1 MCGISTMKDF
11 TVDTLT
17 SKEWGGGG
25 EIMTVLQDFLLS
37 FSPAFIFCFPNQTTF
52 PSLILLSMSF
62 AHGIKYTSVCCH
74 GFFFKF
80 ISVFHF

>member
-1 MCGISTMKDF
+1 MKDF

-52 PSLILLSMSF
+52 PFLILLSMSF